1 MGREVESLTLAA
13 SPANLERLRPILPD
27 VLAATRCGEHRL
39 EPRDDL
45 AEETFEVTEARFI
58 ERELSARGRI
68 PHRRIGRSLAARGP
82 FDRIHPLSGGW
93 VLDTPDRRWRMN
105 PRGSRLHRLA
115 LLLALVGFLP
125 GCAAKGPDPLERWNR
140 SIFSFNEGFDKH
152 LLEPVATGWDWV
164 LPEVVQ
170 TGIRNFYDNITMPVT
185 LANNILQLKPAA
197 AAQDLGRI
205 VVNTTAGVG
214 GLIDVASMIEMP
226 ANREDFGQTLGRYG
240 VPPGP
245 YLMVPLLGPSTAR
258 DVWSISGRRSG
269 QTPQLLH
276 PALGVADAPR
286 GGELQH
292 PRLLPGGAA
301 RGPSIRLRLL
311 RVHAKR
317 LSPDPRAPG
326 ARQGW
331 TTAGAAG

>member
-1 MGREVESLTLAA
+1 
-13 SPANLERLRPILPD
+13 
-27 VLAATRCGEHRL
+27 
-39 EPRDDL
+39 
-45 AEETFEVTEARFI
+45 
-58 ERELSARGRI
+58 
-68 PHRRIGRSLAARGP
+68 
-82 FDRIHPLSGGW
+82 
-93 VLDTPDRRWRMN
+93 MN
-105 PRGSRLHRLA
+105 PRGSRVRRLA

-125 GCAAKGPDPLERWNR
+125 GCATKGPDPLERWNR

-152 LLEPVATGWDWV
+152 LLEPAATGWDWL

-245 YLMVPLLGPSTAR
+245 YLVVPLLGPSTAR
-258 DVWSISGRRSG
+258 DVWGY
-269 QTPQLLH
+269 P
-276 PALGVADAPR
+276 VD
-286 GGELQH
+286 
-292 PRLLPGGAA
+292 GAA
-301 RGPSIRLRLL
+301 RPLNYFIPLWASLTL
-311 RVHAKR
+311 RVVENFNIRAYYLEELREARASAFDYYVFMRSAYLQIREHRVHDRAGQPPE
-317 LSPDPRAPG
+317 LQDDLYEMEGEDAAGQPTESPDDLYEFEDD
-326 ARQGW
+326 
-331 TTAGAAG
+331 